1 MARVKHKKIVNK
13 NASHDEFCWSW
24 QLPLFFS
31 SPSKIAVGRYRV
43 NKFIQTDFADFPKLF
58 PAFRYYIQTV
68 RKEKFKIKFRPQR
81 RQKEGRNTLKGIITL
96 YFKLYLY
103 LFIESPLLPCK
114 LLLGFIQ
121 YTRHHSISS
130 TQISNKHSTFGA
142 PVL

>member
-1 MARVKHKKIVNK
+1 MVDPTKMARVKHKKIVNK
-13 NASHDEFCWSW
+13 KASHDEFCWSW

-31 SPSKIAVGRYRV
+31 SPSKMAVGRYRV

-81 RQKEGRNTLKGIITL
+81 GQKEGRNTLKGIITL

-103 LFIESPLLPCK
+103 LLIESPLLPCK

-121 YTRHHSISS
+121 YKRHHSISS
-130 TQISNKHSTFGA
+130 TQISN
-142 PVL
+142 